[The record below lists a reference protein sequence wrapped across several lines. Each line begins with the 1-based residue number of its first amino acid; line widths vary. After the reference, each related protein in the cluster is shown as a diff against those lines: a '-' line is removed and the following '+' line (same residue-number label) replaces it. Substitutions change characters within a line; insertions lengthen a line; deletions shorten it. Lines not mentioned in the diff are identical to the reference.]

1 MDFHTEPQTGVP
13 AVDDREYMTVHDQL
27 DTPRW
32 RDRLS
37 TMSADKDDSGLQ
49 LIATSLL
56 ALPTASVADDSEVMS
71 ILEQWVR
78 SGSRQPAVR
87 AIPLT
92 SVDASLQGV
101 VRLDVLLHY
110 LNHPTTLYDSAPSS
124 WGALG
129 PLAVRLKDGRVILVD
144 GNHRWVAALLAGRK
158 HMAMQML
165 PMRKSPATMPLRR
178 GSAATTGYA

>member
-1 MDFHTEPQTGVP
+1 
-13 AVDDREYMTVHDQL
+13 VDDQL

-37 TMSADKDDSGLQ
+37 TMSADEDGSGQQ
-49 LIATSLL
+49 LIATPLL
-56 ALPTASVADDSEVMS
+56 ALPNASVADESEAMS
-71 ILEQWVR
+71 VLEQWVR
-78 SGSRQPAVR
+78 SDSRQPAVR

-101 VRLDVLLHY
+101 VRLDVVQHY

-124 WGALG
+124 WNALG
-129 PLAVRLKDGRVILVD
+129 PLAVRLKDGRVVLVD

-158 HMAMQML
+158 YMAMQMI
-165 PMRKSPATMPLRR
+165 PVRNSPATLPLHR
-178 GSAATTGYA
+178 GSAATTG